1 MNYSI
6 GTLRLQIHIEHSHS
20 LKDKRQV
27 LRSLKERLKKRHNV
41 AVAEVAHHNSWQDAV
56 VVAATVAT
64 TAHNSRRILEAVH
77 DDAVLVLGRSLCDAD
92 FDVAIF

>member
-6 GTLRLQIHIEHSHS
+6 GTLSLQIHIEHSHS

-41 AVAEVAHHNSWQDAV
+41 AVAEVAHQNSWQDAV
-56 VVAATVAT
+56 VVAVTIAT
-64 TAHNSRRILEAVH
+64 TSQASRRILDAVH
-77 DDAVLVLGRSLCDAD
+77 QDAVLVLGRSLSGIDL
-92 FDVAIF
+92 DVAAF